1 MNSTQ
6 ERFEKAKNLHLM
18 GHYKDAQKIYMELL
32 KKNKDNF
39 VLHNLIGTTFL
50 QLKLYDSAIDHLD
63 ISIKLNPNFADS
75 YNNRGIIFAE
85 KNEFIIAINNYNK
98 AISLKKFFSAYL
110 NKAIALKNI
119 KRFHESVENFKECV
133 NINPK
138 EAKIYINLGNLFI
151 LLKKYSEAKDA
162 YDRAII
168 LDNKLA
174 EAYYNRGEL
183 FQLYLKDFKLAIKD
197 YEEALK
203 INKNLDFVYGKLIH
217 AKMQINDWENF
228 DQNLKILRK
237 K

>member
-1 MNSTQ
+1 MSMVASVVKLGFKVLGWSRT
-6 ERFEKAKNLHLM
+6 
-18 GHYKDAQKIYMELL
+18 

-98 AISLKKFFSAYL
+98 AISLKKKFFSAYL

-151 LLKKYSEAKDA
+151 LLKKS
-162 YDRAII
+162 
-168 LDNKLA
+168 
-174 EAYYNRGEL
+174 
-183 FQLYLKDFKLAIKD
+183 
-197 YEEALK
+197 
-203 INKNLDFVYGKLIH
+203 
-217 AKMQINDWENF
+217 
-228 DQNLKILRK
+228 
-237 K
+237 